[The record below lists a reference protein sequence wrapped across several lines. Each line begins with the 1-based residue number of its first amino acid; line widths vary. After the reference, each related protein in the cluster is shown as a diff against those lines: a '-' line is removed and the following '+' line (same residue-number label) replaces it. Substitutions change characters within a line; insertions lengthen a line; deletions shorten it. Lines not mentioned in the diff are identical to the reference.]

1 MARERR
7 NHYDVTDRVRI
18 SHPGDVADAV
28 IRILTSLYPDHDL
41 QPVHRAYEVFA
52 QLYAGTLPGYVGCDT
67 WYHDAQ
73 HSLDCSL
80 ATARLLDGYE
90 RSMAEPDRL
99 GARRGLLGVVIALFH
114 DAGYIRRDNDAA
126 RNGAEYTLS
135 HVRRSGEFLADFLP
149 TVGYADEVSLT
160 RQVVHFTGYEIALDQ
175 IQVAHPKDRMLGFIL
190 GTADI
195 LAQTADRCYL
205 EKCRDYLFREFQICG
220 LAGPAPSG
228 VGETKYPTVEA
239 LLSNTPDF
247 NRHLWQDR
255 LDGYFGSVHR
265 YMEKHFG
272 GRNPY
277 VEQIQRHLALIAR
290 LGRKSQFH
298 KLSKRPQCVDALALR
313 RLLGIKTP
321 RGQHGHKKRSR
332 TSANLHHAV
341 PA

>member
-7 NHYDVTDRVRI
+7 NHYDVTDTVRI
-18 SHPGDVADAV
+18 SHPGDVAVAV
-28 IRILTSLYPDHDL
+28 TQILSSLYPGHDL
-41 QPVHRAYEVFA
+41 KPVRQAYEVFA

-90 RSMAEPDRL
+90 RSTKTSDRL
-99 GARRGLLGVVIALFH
+99 GARRGVLGVLIALFH
-114 DAGYIRRDNDAA
+114 DAGYIRRHDDHA

-149 TVGYADEVSLT
+149 TVGYADEVALT

-175 IQVAHPKDRMLGFIL
+175 IQVEHPKDRMLGFIL

-205 EKCRDYLFREFQICG
+205 EKCRDYLFREFEICG
-220 LAGPAPSG
+220 LAGRHPGSA
-228 VGETKYPTVEA
+228 ETRYPTVEA

-247 NRHLWQDR
+247 NRHLWEDR

-290 LGRKSQFH
+290 LGKKSQFH
-298 KLSKRPQCVDALALR
+298 KLSKRPQCVDAAALR
-313 RLLGIKTP
+313 RLLGIKTSR
-321 RGQHGHKKRSR
+321 RGRRKKGSG
-332 TSANLHHAV
+332 ADVGLGHAV

>member
-1 MARERR
+1 MARKRR

-18 SHPGDVADAV
+18 SHPGDVASAV
-28 IRILTSLYPDHDL
+28 VPILADLYPGYDL
-41 QPVHRAYEVFA
+41 QPVRRAYETFA

-80 ATARLLDGYE
+80 AMARLLDGYE
-90 RSMAEPDRL
+90 RSVGEAERL
-99 GARRGLLGVVIALFH
+99 GPHRGVLGVIIALFH
-114 DAGYIRRDNDAA
+114 DAGYIRKVEDGA

-135 HVRRSGEFLADFLP
+135 HVHRSGEFLTDFLP
-149 TVGYADEVSLT
+149 TVGYAADASLT

-175 IQVAHPKDRMLGFIL
+175 IRVEHPKDRMLGFML

-205 EKCRDYLFREFQICG
+205 EKCRDYLYREFEICG
-220 LAGPAPSG
+220 MAGNARPGATQPR
-228 VGETKYPTVEA
+228 YPTVES
-239 LLSNTPDF
+239 LLSTTPDF
-247 NRHLWQDR
+247 NRHLWEDR

-290 LGRKSQFH
+290 LGKKSQFH
-298 KLSKRPQCVDALALR
+298 KLSKRPQAVDAAALR
-313 RLLGIKTP
+313 RLLGIKP
-321 RGQHGHKKRSR
+321 SRKKGAA
-332 TSANLHHAV
+332 SAQDLQIAQAL